1 MEIICT
7 INKHE
12 ENDNYFI
19 NFKNEELIFSLL
31 TNEFMEVINIMFDI
45 NNDLTIQGLNEF
57 TKKGKKFREEILN
70 KPQYYNIIS
79 SDLFIYIYQWFTALP
94 LYHLDEVIG
103 DKNGE
108 KRNKLCSKNLIVMNG
123 KKQVKVTNRN
133 GGRHL
138 PYLIFKNHLNKYYNT
153 GEMTFIDLINNGVP
167 IIKSGEKKSEDEI
180 INYLLNDKINIVNI
194 NSLKDINN
202 LKIMP
207 YNEYLQTKH
216 WKNVRTKILDKIHKC
231 QLCSSKYNLQI
242 HHNTYENLGEERYED
257 LIVLCENCHNKFH
270 DRNKLNN

>member
-7 INKHE
+7 INNYE
-12 ENDNYFI
+12 ENNNYFI

-31 TNEFMEVINIMFDI
+31 TDEFMEVINIMFDI
-45 NNDLTIQGLNEF
+45 NNDLTIQGLNEL
-57 TKKGKKFREEILN
+57 TNKGKKFREEILN
-70 KPQYYNIIS
+70 KPQYYNIIN

-108 KRNKLCSKNLIVMNG
+108 RRNKLCSKNLIVMNG

-138 PYLIFKNHLNKYYNT
+138 PYLIFKKYLKQYYNT
-153 GEMTFIDLINNGVP
+153 GEMTFVDLINNGVP
-167 IIKSGEKKSEDEI
+167 IIKNGNGEKKSKDEI
-180 INYLLNDKINIVNI
+180 INYLLNDENNIVNK
-194 NSLKDINN
+194 NSLKDLNN

-216 WKNVRTKILDKIHKC
+216 WKKVRTKILDKIHKC

-242 HHNTYENLGEERYED
+242 HHNTYDNLGEERYED
-257 LIVLCENCHNKFH
+257 LIVLCEICHARHHGKI
-270 DRNKLNN
+270 